1 MKGYREQFEEVW
13 PVPDVIF
20 WSQEIG
26 RYSPMPDEVFQYE
39 RLNEQW
45 AHEHNARLDTF
56 TRCQET
62 TDFYVSLVDDL
73 VKEIESCYGQLR
85 MSIAGDL
92 DRFYVSPVLDRA
104 KKIIV
109 RNGFESRNK

>member
-1 MKGYREQFEEVW
+1 MKSYREQFEEVW
-13 PVPDVIF
+13 PVPDYAT
-20 WSQEIG
+20 WCRSTGMYWYLRHDLE
-26 RYSPMPDEVFQYE
+26 SPLEFKEWND
-39 RLNEQW
+39 
-45 AHEHNARLDTF
+45 RLDTF
-56 TRCQET
+56 SRCQET
-62 TDFYVSLVDDL
+62 TDVYVSLVDDL

-109 RNGFESRNK
+109 SNGFEARNK

>member
-1 MKGYREQFEEVW
+1 MNDIRTKFEEIW

-20 WSQEIG
+20 WSSDIG
-26 RYSPMPDEVFQYE
+26 RYAPMPDEVLQYE

-62 TDFYVSLVDDL
+62 MAPV
-73 VKEIESCYGQLR
+73 
-85 MSIAGDL
+85 MSIIEEMIADIEYLNNDAYG
-92 DRFYVSPVLDRA
+92 SMQCPSQEIIDRA
-104 KKIIV
+104 KQLLGAK
-109 RNGFESRNK
+109 E

>member
-1 MKGYREQFEEVW
+1 MKSYREQFEEVW

-26 RYSPMPDEVFQYE
+26 GYSPMPDEVLQYE

-56 TRCQET
+56 SRCRET
-62 TDFYVSLVDDL
+62 TDVYASLIDEMIDEVEGL
-73 VKEIESCYGQLR
+73 
-85 MSIAGDL
+85 SIAAYGCVIGRTQDII
-92 DRFYVSPVLDRA
+92 DRA
-104 KKIIV
+104 QSLLDDKK
-109 RNGFESRNK
+109 